1 MADLVIDN
9 PAIAADNLCAR
20 IQADAEAQAQLILGE
35 ANAQAAQI
43 VGVAEAE
50 AQSLRNAVMIA
61 AQAEAQAEEKRI
73 LAAVNLETRKII
85 LTAREELVAQVIAQ
99 LQDRVSAWRAT
110 SGYRQYLKSL
120 VIQAARAVSCSAME
134 VVTAAADQAVIDDN
148 FRREVAQS
156 LKDKYGQAAELTFI
170 VDPVFTDAGV
180 RVRSL
185 DRRVVYDNTFG
196 ARLQR
201 SYETIR
207 TAILKEAFGADV

>member
-1 MADLVIDN
+1 MSSSAGVSKLRLPPNAPGGTTRSQPPPSGN

-120 VIQAARAVSCSAME
+120 VIQAG
-134 VVTAAADQAVIDDN
+134 
-148 FRREVAQS
+148 S
-156 LKDKYGQAAELTFI
+156 LWQ
-170 VDPVFTDAGV
+170 
-180 RVRSL
+180 
-185 DRRVVYDNTFG
+185 
-196 ARLQR
+196 QH
-201 SYETIR
+201 
-207 TAILKEAFGADV
+207 